1 MTKDPATRRRLAL
14 GLLVIAVAALWLLVA
29 APIIDAFATQARER
43 EEVQALLLQYR
54 TVAAQRP
61 LLERRAEELA
71 QAGSANAAYL
81 GAVSDGVA
89 GATVQRLLK
98 QALDRAGAE
107 LQSSLVLPVRPDD
120 GFRRIGIRVQMTG
133 TVEVLRKALRQ
144 IETGQPVLFIDGLEI
159 RTRQNPRSANG
170 KPVEDRTL
178 EVRLD
183 VHGLALPPT

>member
-1 MTKDPATRRRLAL
+1 MTADPATRRRLAL
-14 GLLVIAVAALWLLVA
+14 GLLAIALGALWLLVA
-29 APIIDAFATQARER
+29 TPIIDAFASQARER
-43 EEVQALLLQYR
+43 EQVQALLLQYR
-54 TVAAQRP
+54 SVATQRP

-71 QAGSANAAYL
+71 QAGSANVAYL

-107 LQSSLVLPVRPDD
+107 LQSTLVLPVRPDD
-120 GFRRIGIRVQMTG
+120 SFRRIGIRVQMTG
-133 TVEVLRKALRQ
+133 TIEVLRKALHL
-144 IETGQPVLFIDGLEI
+144 IETGQPALFIDGLEI